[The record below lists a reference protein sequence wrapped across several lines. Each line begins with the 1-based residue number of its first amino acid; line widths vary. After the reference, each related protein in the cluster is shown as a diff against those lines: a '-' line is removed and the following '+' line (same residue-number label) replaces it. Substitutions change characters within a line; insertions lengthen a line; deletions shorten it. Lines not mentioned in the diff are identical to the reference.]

1 MRQKRFLSWIMVFTL
16 LVGMFSF
23 PAYAEG
29 NNTTTTISG
38 DGTAEKTGS
47 MTITLEIP
55 KKTPAAT
62 DLTYTAPSDLTYS
75 GSDKAATVAAAS
87 GVTGLG
93 NITVKYYSDASR
105 TTEATPKNVGTYY
118 VGATVVEGDQYAAS
132 TAVLYGDGWTFTI
145 TKGSQAA
152 PAAPAKANATKDSV
166 TLTDVDGCEYSKDG
180 TNWQS
185 GTEFTGLTPGTEY
198 TFYQRR
204 KETSNLNASP
214 ASSAAISTEA
224 DTYAMTITLVI
235 NPSQTITAEDVTATY
250 GDTDATVS
258 ASVTD
263 PAENG
268 GAISYAVKT
277 GSEDYI
283 SVNESTGALTIK
295 KAGTAIVIVT
305 AAETDTYAA
314 ATKEVS
320 VTISPAGV
328 TLTANSGTETY
339 DGTEKSVNGFTS
351 SVEGLTFTGVTASG
365 SGTNAG
371 TYDVTFSGVTVNE
384 TKDSTGNYVVTGTTN
399 GTLMINK
406 ANASVTAPTA
416 LNLTYTGQEQALVE
430 AGNTNDGDLLY
441 STDGENYSA
450 DIPKGTEADTYTVW
464 YKVVGDDNHN
474 DTEPAHFD
482 VIISEVK
489 PVVSAPD
496 TLTYT
501 GEAQALVTGGSV
513 TGGEL
518 QYALG
523 NDATTAPA
531 LESFTT
537 TVPTGTDAGDYFVW
551 YRIKGDANHNDVAP
565 ACIPVSIAKAAI
577 TPTVSITSW
586 TYGQSA
592 NAPSVDGNPGSG
604 AVTYEYSDK
613 TGGTYSAA
621 VPANAGTWYVKAT
634 VAETANY
641 QGATTQPLSFA
652 IVKASI
658 TPTVSIT
665 GWTYGEAAN
674 VPSVDGNPGGG
685 EVSYTYSDA
694 ADGTFTATVPTNA
707 GTWFVKATVAET
719 DNYGGATSAATS
731 FAIAKA
737 AIAPTVS
744 ITGWTYGE
752 TANAPSVTGNT
763 GNGAVTYEYSDKA
776 SEGYSATVPSNAGSW
791 YVRAIVAETDNY
803 QGATTE
809 PKSFAIAKAAITP
822 TASITGWTYGQTANA
837 PSVTGNTGNGAV
849 TYEYSDKKDG
859 TFTATVPTNAG
870 TWYVKATVAE
880 TDNYLGATTEPQSFA
895 IAKAAITITADNK
908 SSVYGADIAALTW
921 KVGGGYVAGDELGIS
936 ASTTASKTSN
946 VGSYPI
952 TVAWNNNANYTATLV
967 NGAYTI
973 TKASSNK
980 ASLTDA
986 QKPGAT
992 DSTYTGAPL
1001 PLATAPSSLP
1011 AGYAVQYSIDGGKT
1025 WTDAIPTG
1033 TDAGSYTVNVKY
1045 VGDANHNDFEGDAIV
1060 SVINAKPSG
1069 MLIATM
1075 VSEGDT
1081 SLKLSW
1087 VGAEGVGGYDIYL
1100 KVCDGKGNYPLV
1112 ATVTGGNVT
1121 SYTVTGLAKNK
1132 SYKAYVSPWI
1142 MNGGNKQYVL
1152 SNSPTV
1158 HAYTGNGT
1166 KKIANP
1172 GSLTLKTPS
1181 MTVKLGKTKS
1191 IKATVKTVK
1200 KGNLATHVAKLRYI
1214 SSNTSVATVTS
1225 KGKVKAVGAGSC
1237 KIYVLTT
1244 NGIWKTVTVTVDTN
1258 PTKVSISKPSKT
1270 MKVGATQN
1278 LGAKVKLTP
1287 AKAITTLSW
1296 KSSNPAVATV
1306 DSNGVVTAI
1315 KKGKT
1320 VITVTTANGKKAKV
1334 TIKVK

>member
-1 MRQKRFLSWIMVFTL
+1 MVFTL

-23 PAYAEG
+23 PTYAEG

-38 DGTAEKTGS
+38 DGTAEKTGT
-47 MTITLEIP
+47 MTVTLVIP

-62 DLTYTAPSDLTYS
+62 NLTYTAPSELTYS
-75 GSDKAATVAAAS
+75 GSDKVATVAAAS

-105 TTEATPKNVGTYY
+105 TTEAAPKNVGTYY
-118 VGATVVEGDQYAAS
+118 VGATVAEGDQYAAS
-132 TAVLYGDGWTFTI
+132 TAVLYGDGWTFEI
-145 TKGSQAA
+145 TKSTPSA
-152 PAAPAKANATKDSV
+152 PAAPTKASATKNSI
-166 TLTDVDGCEYSKDG
+166 TLNAVSGCEYSKDG
-180 TNWQS
+180 ANWQS
-185 GTEFTGLTPGTEY
+185 GTEFTGLNPGTEY
-198 TFYQRR
+198 TFYQRV
-204 KETSNLNASP
+204 KATANTNASTANS
-214 ASSAAISTEA
+214 ASFRTEA

-235 NPSQTITAEDVTATY
+235 VDKDTQTITAENVTATY
-250 GDTDATVS
+250 GDTNAKVS
-258 ASVTD
+258 AST
-263 PAENG
+263 NG
-268 GAISYAVKT
+268 NGAISYAVKD
-277 GSEDYI
+277 GSGDYI
-283 SVNESTGALTIK
+283 GVDAATGALTIK
-295 KAGTAIVIVT
+295 KVGTATVIVT
-305 AAETDTYAA
+305 AAETDNYAA
-314 ATKEVS
+314 ATKEVT
-320 VTISPAGV
+320 VTINKANAAAATV
-328 TLTANSGTETY
+328 TANNRTF
-339 DGTEKSVNGFTS
+339 DGTEKPLVNVTGEATGGEMQYALGTETEATGDFTATIPS
-351 SVEGLTFTGVTASG
+351 KTD
-365 SGTNAG
+365 AG
-371 TYDVTFSGVTVNE
+371 TYYVWYKVVGDGNHNDYTATAPVTAT
-384 TKDSTGNYVVTGTTN
+384 
-399 GTLMINK
+399 IAR

-416 LNLTYTGQEQALVE
+416 LNLTYTGQAQALVV
-430 AGNTNDGDLLY
+430 AGSTKDGEMQYSLDGVSY
-441 STDGENYSA
+441 STT
-450 DIPKGTEADTYTVW
+450 IPTGTEAKTYSVW
-464 YKVVGDDNHN
+464 YKVVGDSNHN
-474 DTEPAHFD
+474 DTAPAK
-482 VIISEVK
+482 IEVK
-489 PVVSAPD
+489 INPASASPTAPTAD
-496 TLTYT
+496 ALNYT
-501 GEAQALVTGGSV
+501 GKPQALVTGGSV

-523 NDATTAPA
+523 KDADTAPA
-531 LESFTT
+531 LGSFTT

-565 ACIPVSIAKAAI
+565 VCIPVSIAKATIA
-577 TPTVSITSW
+577 PTVSLTGW
-586 TYGQSA
+586 TYSEDA

-613 TGGTYSAA
+613 TDGTYSAT
-621 VPANAGTWYVKAT
+621 VPTNAGTWYVKAT
-634 VAETANY
+634 VAETANH

-652 IVKASI
+652 IAKASI

-665 GWTYGEAAN
+665 GWTYDEAVNA
-674 VPSVDGNPGGG
+674 PSVDGNPGNG
-685 EVSYTYSDA
+685 EVSYTYSDK

-707 GTWFVKATVAET
+707 GTWYVRATVAET
-719 DNYGGATSAATS
+719 ANYGGATSAATS

-737 AIAPTVS
+737 SIAPTVS

-752 TANAPSVTGNT
+752 AANAPSVTGNPGNGTVTYEYSDAADGTYSATVPTNAGTWFVRAVIAETDNYQGATTQPLSFTIAKAAITPAVSITGWTYGQAANAPSVTGNT
-763 GNGAVTYEYSDKA
+763 GNGAVTYEYSDKTD
-776 SEGYSATVPSNAGSW
+776 GTYSAAVPA
-791 YVRAIVAETDNY
+791 
-803 QGATTE
+803 
-809 PKSFAIAKAAITP
+809 
-822 TASITGWTYGQTANA
+822 
-837 PSVTGNTGNGAV
+837 
-849 TYEYSDKKDG
+849 
-859 TFTATVPTNAG
+859 NAG
-870 TWYVKATVAE
+870 TWYVRASVVE
-880 TDNYLGATTEPQSFA
+880 TDNYLGATTEPLSFT

-908 SSVYGADIAALTW
+908 SSVYGAGIVALTW
-921 KVGGGYVAGDELGIS
+921 KVDGSYVAGDELGIS
-936 ASTTASKTSN
+936 ATTTASKTSN
-946 VGSYPI
+946 VGLYPI

-973 TKASSNK
+973 TKASFDK
-980 ASLTDA
+980 ANLTDA
-986 QKPGAT
+986 QKPTAT
-992 DSTYTGAPL
+992 NPIYTGG
-1001 PLATAPSSLP
+1001 PLALVNAPSGLP
-1011 AGYAVQYSIDGGKT
+1011 IGYTKVQYSIDGGNT

-1033 TDAGSYTVNVKY
+1033 TEIDSYSVNVKY
-1045 VGDANHNDFEGDAIV
+1045 VGDGNHNDFEGDTVV
-1060 SVINAKPSG
+1060 SIISAKPSG

-1087 VGAEGVGGYDIYL
+1087 AGAEGVGGYDIYF
-1100 KVCDGKGNYPLV
+1100 KVCDGKGNYPLI
-1112 ATVTGGNVT
+1112 ATVEGGDVT
-1121 SYTVTGLAKNK
+1121 SYTVTGLAKNR
-1132 SYKAYVSPWI
+1132 SYKAYVRAWI
-1142 MNGGNKQYVL
+1142 MNGGSKQYVL
-1152 SNSPTV
+1152 SSSPTV

-1200 KGNLATHVAKLRYI
+1200 KGKLATHVAKLRYI
-1214 SSNTSVATVTS
+1214 SSNTSVATVTK